1 MGKEWET
8 DFMDTTELF
17 QQAMKVYL
25 WEGCLRMIK
34 CCGANEPVI
43 VKNLIRYVL
52 SPSGLGVLLSQLFRK
67 WVCDIVCYM
76 CLFGMK

>member
-34 CCGANEPVI
+34 CCGANEPVM

-52 SPSGLGVLLSQLFRK
+52 SPSGLGCFSLSCF
-67 WVCDIVCYM
+67 VYGYVISFATCACSV
-76 CLFGMK
+76 